1 MAEASEEGDGANKR
15 LLPSD
20 FMRRLRPEIYSDT
33 SDRTNFELDA
43 SLLAFQLDTITTC
56 NQTHGFEIFCRKLC
70 ERAICPNLRP
80 QTGPDGGGDSKADT
94 ETFPVADEIAITYYV
109 GEANAGRERWG
120 FAFSAQKTWAKK
132 VRADVEGLI
141 ATGRPYDRIYFVT
154 SRPARSRDATRI
166 EQELS
171 TEFGVPVTILDRIW
185 IVNEVIDKNRKDLAF
200 HYLGVGREVEAA
212 LLGPADYSR
221 RQQLDE
227 LERDLA
233 DPARYEGLERDR
245 AIDALLV
252 AKLSR
257 QLELPRVE
265 TDGRFLRAI
274 RMADEAGGYHSR
286 LEARYEQGW
295 TAYWWFDDFAA
306 LGAIYDEVA
315 VLAEQAGHA
324 RNLELLVNLTQCLIN
339 AVVHGHISEEEA
351 KLDARV
357 RALRAALE
365 PMAGESERPNHQLEA
380 RTSLLILRLN
390 EAMYFERPEIL
401 AEVWQGFSDVLDRA
415 VGLGEFDARRLTN
428 MIEVVE
434 PIAGD
439 DPAYGVLVEKVS
451 DFVAAREGDVS
462 GAMVLLRR
470 AEKLELA
477 HHFEMIRLLS
487 KAATRLTKK
496 EHVGP
501 LSDAM
506 GLLAVAYRSAGLFWA
521 ARASCV
527 FSAATMII
535 EAEEGSRL
543 PLRFGMMMR
552 LWAKLSL
559 DLHHWPDFLFSM
571 RMVYASTTSLG
582 YTEEQKARFLDDV
595 MEHQLAAGS
604 QLINLPDDRL
614 AAFARMPDMF
624 DALQLIWPHSALLYR
639 LGYEDVLREDG
650 SIPESETAQG
660 VVQLFSTLASQPA
673 GSEGTSTGPI
683 LNDPDARQV
692 FSTMV
697 LGLQV
702 EVELGGDEQS
712 VLVAELVLGNLEG
725 FFATAVEQR
734 VIPHTERF
742 TIAIEIH
749 KDAEAPSFE
758 IDRLRMRARL
768 VWPASISPVLFDQF
782 DVTRPFWTEVTI
794 QLFFATCVADDVE
807 TMIRKLCEDELV
819 LRRMD
824 MISAAA
830 NSYHRVTG
838 GYVGRLADF
847 DEFVAREYPPRDD
860 CPKIEKFDLVGLAA
874 RQVGK
879 TREELLGS
887 KKAAISH
894 RDLGVRSVINLHAWD
909 QAKWRG
915 AAFAGNGP
923 DYPPTLAMMFT
934 DREAARAIFEQ
945 WFERIGAYDEQ
956 DVLRISIIRNLPG
969 HSEFHYAVQI
979 SANPAEG
986 EIEGGRKT
994 SLSSRS
1000 LVIEPA
1006 SHTNLANFLEL
1017 YAQFG
1022 AYYLIPAIWADGMDQ
1037 PDFQSDLPI
1046 LKRQLVVVDAADVG
1060 EYDLEIMAMRQLEH
1074 D

>member
-1 MAEASEEGDGANKR
+1 
-15 LLPSD
+15 
-20 FMRRLRPEIYSDT
+20 MRRLRPEVYSDT
-33 SDRTNFELDA
+33 TDRIDFELDA
-43 SLLAFQLDTITTC
+43 SLLAFHLDTITTR

-94 ETFPVADEIAITYYV
+94 ETFPVAHEIAISYYI
-109 GEANAGRERWG
+109 GEPNAGSERWA
-120 FAFSAQKTWAKK
+120 FAFSAQKTWTKK

-141 ATGRPYDRIYFVT
+141 ATGRTYDRIFFVT
-154 SRPARSRDATRI
+154 SRPARSKDAARI
-166 EQELS
+166 ELELS
-171 TEFGVPVTILDRIW
+171 NEFGVPVTILDRIW

-200 HYLGVGREVEAA
+200 HYLAVGREVETAR
-212 LLGPADYSR
+212 LGPADYSR

-227 LERDLA
+227 LEDDLA

-245 AIDALLV
+245 ALDALLA

-257 QLELPRVE
+257 QLELPRIE
-265 TDGRFLRAI
+265 TDGRFVRAI

-286 LEARYEQGW
+286 LEARYERGW
-295 TAYWWFDDFAA
+295 TAYWWFDDFTA
-306 LGAIYDEVA
+306 LGTIYDEVA
-315 VLAEQAGHA
+315 ALAEHADHA
-324 RNLELLVNLTQCLIN
+324 RNLEFLVNLTQCLIN
-339 AVVHGHISEEEA
+339 AVVHGHISEEDA
-351 KLDARV
+351 KLGERV
-357 RALRAALE
+357 RTLRAALE
-365 PMAGESERPNHQLEA
+365 PMAAESERPNHQLEA
-380 RTSLLILRLN
+380 RASLLILRLN
-390 EAMYFERPEIL
+390 EAMYFERPAIL

-415 VGLGEFDARRLTN
+415 ACLGEFDAQRVTK
-428 MIEVVE
+428 MIEVAE
-434 PIAGD
+434 RFAGD
-439 DPAYGVLVEKVS
+439 DPAYGALVDKVS

-470 AEKLELA
+470 AEKLELT

-496 EHVGP
+496 EHVGA

-535 EAEEGSRL
+535 EAEEGSKL

-571 RMVYASTTSLG
+571 RMTYASTTSLG
-582 YTEEQKARFLDDV
+582 YAEEQKERFLEDA
-595 MEHQLAAGS
+595 MEMQLAAGS
-604 QLINLPDDRL
+604 QLINLPEDWL
-614 AAFARMPDMF
+614 AAFARAPDML

-650 SIPESETAQG
+650 SIPESETDEG

-683 LNDPDARQV
+683 LNDPAARQL

-697 LGLQV
+697 LGLEV

-734 VIPHTERF
+734 VIPHVESI
-742 TIAIEIH
+742 TITIEI
-749 KDAEAPSFE
+749 DEEADAPSFE
-758 IDRLRMRARL
+758 VDRLRMRARL
-768 VWPASISPVLFDQF
+768 TWPESISPVLFEQF
-782 DVTRPFWTEVTI
+782 DVTRPFWTQVAIE
-794 QLFFATCVADDVE
+794 LFFVTCVVDDAE
-807 TMIRKLCEDELV
+807 RMIRKLCDDELV

-847 DEFVAREYPPRDD
+847 DEFVTREYPPRDD
-860 CPKIEKFDLVGLAA
+860 RPEIEKFDLVGLAA
-874 RQVGK
+874 RQASK
-879 TREELLGS
+879 TREELS
-887 KKAAISH
+887 KSKSTATSH
-894 RDLGVRSVINLHAWD
+894 RDLSVRSVINLHAWN

-956 DVLRISIIRNLPG
+956 DVLRISIIRHLPG
-969 HSEFHYAVQI
+969 HSELHYAVQI

-1000 LVIEPA
+1000 IVIEPA

-1017 YAQFG
+1017 YAKFG
-1022 AYYLIPAIWADGMDQ
+1022 AYYLIPAIWADGMDR

-1046 LKRQLVVVDAADVG
+1046 LKRQLVVVDAAEVG
-1060 EYDLEIMAMRQLEH
+1060 EHDLEIMALHQLDRE
-1074 D
+1074 